1 MAQAINGVQQAG
13 TDRAQRIAQM
23 LEQRH
28 LQVEM
33 AAAAFARE
41 DRRHADE
48 VAKPG
53 ESSPAHTGENG
64 GDGRGGHEGRSPS
77 RPSDDEPSPPP
88 TGVSGHLVDVTA

>member
-41 DRRHADE
+41 DERHSSE

-53 ESSPAHTGENG
+53 ESFHAHAGDHDAG
-64 GDGRGGHEGRSPS
+64 GGGGQHGQERKK
-77 RPSDDEPSPPP
+77 RDDETTPAAPDA
-88 TGVSGHLVDVTA
+88 TSGHLVDLTA

>member
-13 TDRAQRIAQM
+13 TDRAQRMAQM

-41 DRRHADE
+41 DQRHSAE

-53 ESSPAHTGENG
+53 ESFHAHAGDHDG
-64 GDGRGGHEGRSPS
+64 GGGAEHEGRD
-77 RPSDDEPSPPP
+77 RKKHADEPPPP
-88 TGVSGHLVDVTA
+88 PPDAASGHLVDLTA

>member
-13 TDRAQRIAQM
+13 TDRAQRIAQA

-41 DRRHADE
+41 DQRHSAE

-53 ESSPAHTGENG
+53 ESFHAHE
-64 GDGRGGHEGRSPS
+64 GGHDSGGGPEHQAHDRKE
-77 RPSDDEPSPPP
+77 RADDPTPAPPDA
-88 TGVSGHLVDVTA
+88 TSGHLVDLTA